1 MNTKPNANAGECSPA
16 SPCSA
21 HFIEETIDGLLYIC
35 DSPPREYGGF
45 HPNAVQTAKDA
56 VKSIAYLKEIAMAA
70 NEVMPSIN
78 ELVGAAKD
86 VLEIMSLP
94 PSGKDMR
101 DIARVFGRLHLAL
114 EPFSDL
120 PNHRLDHTAK

>member
-1 MNTKPNANAGECSPA
+1 MSTPDVVPVGCSPGR
-16 SPCSA
+16 PCSA

-35 DSPPREYGGF
+35 DSPPHEYGGF

-78 ELVGAAKD
+78 ELVEAAKE
-86 VLEIMSLP
+86 VLEMMSLP
-94 PSGKDMR
+94 PGGKDMR

-120 PNHRLDHTAK
+120 QNK